1 MCSEFGRELA
11 ARLSTGSAQTVAGM
25 GTGSVPGWIADFDRD
40 ADRQH
45 LLFEAS
51 GSELARLVAEIE
63 TTHVSTA
70 ATTTPISVVN

>member
-1 MCSEFGRELA
+1 MCSEFGANSPLACRQAQPRPSLEWERE
-11 ARLSTGSAQTVAGM
+11 VF
-25 GTGSVPGWIADFDRD
+25 PCWIADFDRD